1 VADSF
6 VQVKPEELTLRQN
19 EERERQLVRN
29 APVAMFLAGSGV
41 QESYTRPGHAGNSR
55 ELAGHKF
62 TVSFLTPKQI

>member
-29 APVAMFLAGSGV
+29 APVAMFLAGV